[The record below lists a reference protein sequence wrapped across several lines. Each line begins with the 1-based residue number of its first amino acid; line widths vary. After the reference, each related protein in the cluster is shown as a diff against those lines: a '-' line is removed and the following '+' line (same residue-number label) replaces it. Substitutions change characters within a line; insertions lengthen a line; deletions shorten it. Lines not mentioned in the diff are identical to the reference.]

1 MKRHLFRATVRCEI
15 RREGLFGQPHIERFV
30 RAEQRIPPAEKRR
43 FTPFDLLRVIVKHT
57 DGRVTGC
64 YSRNH
69 SSRNCLVSSDT
80 CSERAFNSRVQATSV
95 SIWRG
100 SMLRERQVLIALTT

>member
-30 RAEQRIPPAEKRR
+30 RAEQRIPPTEKRR

-57 DGRVTGC
+57 DGESPDVI
-64 YSRNH
+64 
-69 SSRNCLVSSDT
+69 L
-80 CSERAFNSRVQATSV
+80 ATTPPV
-95 SIWRG
+95 I
-100 SMLRERQVLIALTT
+100 V